1 MTKRIVVLMTL
12 FILMPLSGCPSDAG
26 PDPEVDYTGTLNQ
39 SGDEFIMQGDLYLRH
54 TDDRTYRNI
63 SVTLYDA
70 DCGRISTTRLGT
82 LDGRLDVSVTSKMVP
97 EYVVIGSPEFWAEG
111 PLQVTYFEERNGN
124 GTDYIGRPTG
134 SRAEFPCHPS

>member
-1 MTKRIVVLMTL
+1 MSTRVVLGLTL
-12 FILMPLSGCPSDAG
+12 CALLALAGCPSDGG
-26 PDPEVDYTGTLNQ
+26 PDPLLEYTGTLNE
-39 SGDEFIMQGDLYLRH
+39 SGDGFVMQGDLYLRH

-82 LDGRLDVSVTSKMVP
+82 LDGRLDVAVTSKMVP
-97 EYVVIGSPEFWAEG
+97 EYVVIGSPEFWTEG
-111 PLQVTYFEERNGN
+111 PLQVTYYEERNGN